1 MFNGSTASTE
11 DLQKL
16 VDSIISADV
25 ELDRIFPG
33 FGSATHKTY
42 NGGQFVIGRSSVSH
56 GKESTGSDWHCAPG
70 NNYFIQVRERRER
83 RCVDSFIH

>member
-16 VDSIISADV
+16 VDRVISADV

-33 FGSATHKTY
+33 FGSKTHKTY
-42 NGGQFVIGRSSVSH
+42 NGGQFVIGKSPVEQGRQA
-56 GKESTGSDWHCAPG
+56 TGSDWHCAPG
-70 NNYFIQVRERRER
+70 NNYFIQVGWRAAT
-83 RCVDSFIH
+83 RCLYT